1 MFLLLLLLFWL
12 CPTACG
18 ILIPLQGIDPQ
29 PPALEAWRLSL
40 QTTREVLEIIFLKR
54 TLIVS
59 KNNSELKDGLRGV
72 FMGEK

>member
-1 MFLLLLLLFWL
+1 MFLLLLLLLFWL

-18 ILIPLQGIDPQ
+18 ILIPLQGIDPH

-59 KNNSELKDGLRGV
+59 KNNSEN
-72 FMGEK
+72 